1 LQIPKVLR
9 MQLNSLVNI
18 MFKHKKHLGQNFL
31 IDKNI
36 TKKIAEIGI
45 INKDSNI
52 LEVGPGTGSLTQELI
67 KTDAKK
73 IFAIEFDKDLKPEL
87 EKIKNN
93 FNNFDYII
101 SDALTFDE
109 KKIFKKNVIIF
120 GNLPYNISLKLL
132 IKWIYSE
139 PWPPFYNQMVLMF
152 QKEVAERIIATSNN
166 KKYGR
171 ISILSHAR
179 LNIKFHFNISKK
191 EFNPE
196 PKVDS
201 TLLSFTP
208 KKNNNLKLD
217 DLNILSELT
226 KKIFNTK
233 RKVVS
238 KALKK
243 ILNEKELQIID
254 FNNIKNLRAENLD
267 FHFYYKLVDLIK
279 SRS

>member
-1 LQIPKVLR
+1 
-9 MQLNSLVNI
+9 
-18 MFKHKKHLGQNFL
+18 MFKHKKYLGQNFL
-31 IDKNI
+31 INKDI
-36 TKKIAEIGI
+36 IKKIADLGTVDKGTNI
-45 INKDSNI
+45 I
-52 LEVGPGTGSLTQELI
+52 EVGPGSGVLTEELL
-67 KTDAKK
+67 KREPRK
-73 IFAIEFDKDLKPEL
+73 IFAIEFDKDLKPAL

-93 FNNFDYII
+93 YNNFNYII

-152 QKEVAERIIATSNN
+152 QKEVADRIIATSNN

-171 ISILSHAR
+171 ISILSDVR

-191 EFNPE
+191 EFIPE

-201 TLLSFTP
+201 TVLSFTP
-208 KKNNNLKLD
+208 KKDRNFKFE

-226 KKIFNTK
+226 KIIFNTK
-233 RKVVS
+233 RKIVA

-243 ILNEKELQIID
+243 ILNEKELQIIN
-254 FNNIKNLRAENLD
+254 FNNIKNLRPENLN
-267 FHFYYKLVDLIK
+267 FNFYYKLVDLIK

>member
-1 LQIPKVLR
+1 
-9 MQLNSLVNI
+9 

-31 IDKNI
+31 INKNI

-67 KTDAKK
+67 KRDAKK

-101 SDALTFDE
+101 SDALKFDE
-109 KKIFKKNVIIF
+109 RKIFKKNAIIF

-171 ISILSHAR
+171 ISILSDAR
-179 LNIKFHFNISKK
+179 LNVKFHFNISKK

-201 TLLSFTP
+201 AVLSFTP
-208 KKNNNLKLD
+208 KKNSNFKLD

-226 KKIFNTK
+226 KNIFNTK
-233 RKVVS
+233 RKMVS
-238 KALKK
+238 KVLKK

-254 FNNIKNLRAENLD
+254 FNNIKNLRPENLD
-267 FHFYYKLVDLIK
+267 FNFYYRLVDLIK

>member
-1 LQIPKVLR
+1 
-9 MQLNSLVNI
+9 
-18 MFKHKKHLGQNFL
+18 
-31 IDKNI
+31 
-36 TKKIAEIGI
+36 
-45 INKDSNI
+45 
-52 LEVGPGTGSLTQELI
+52 
-67 KTDAKK
+67 
-73 IFAIEFDKDLKPEL
+73 KPEL

-109 KKIFKKNVIIF
+109 RKIFKKNVIIF

-171 ISILSHAR
+171 ISILSDAR

-201 TLLSFTP
+201 TVLSFTP
-208 KKNNNLKLD
+208 KKNSNFKLD
-217 DLNILSELT
+217 DLKILSELT
-226 KKIFNTK
+226 KNIFNTK
-233 RKVVS
+233 RKMVS
-238 KALKK
+238 KVLKK

-254 FNNIKNLRAENLD
+254 FNNIKNL
-267 FHFYYKLVDLIK
+267 
-279 SRS
+279 

>member
-1 LQIPKVLR
+1 
-9 MQLNSLVNI
+9 
-18 MFKHKKHLGQNFL
+18 MFKHKKHFGQNFL
-31 IDKNI
+31 INKNVI
-36 TKKIAEIGI
+36 KKIAEIGN
-45 INKDSNI
+45 INKETNI
-52 LEVGPGTGSLTQELI
+52 IEVGPGSGVLTEELL
-67 KTDAKK
+67 KREPRK
-73 IFAIEFDKDLKPEL
+73 IFAIEFDKDLRQEL
-87 EKIKNN
+87 EKIKSNYNN
-93 FNNFDYII
+93 FNYII

-139 PWPPFYNQMVLMF
+139 PWPPFYNQMILMF
-152 QKEVAERIIATSNN
+152 QKEVADRIIATSNN

-171 ISILSHAR
+171 ISILSDAR

-191 EFNPE
+191 EFMPE

-201 TLLSFTP
+201 TVLSFTP
-208 KKNNNLKLD
+208 KEDRNFKLE

-226 KKIFNTK
+226 KNIFNTK
-233 RKVVS
+233 RKMVAR
-238 KALKK
+238 ALKK

-254 FNNIKNLRAENLD
+254 FNNIKNLRPENLD
-267 FHFYYKLVDLIK
+267 FNFYYRLVDLIK

>member
-1 LQIPKVLR
+1 
-9 MQLNSLVNI
+9 
-18 MFKHKKHLGQNFL
+18 MFKNKKHLGQNFL
-31 IDKNI
+31 INKNI

-52 LEVGPGTGSLTQELI
+52 LEVGPGTGVLTQELV
-67 KTDAKK
+67 KRDAKK
-73 IFAIEFDKDLKPEL
+73 IFAIEFDRDLKPEL

-101 SDALTFDE
+101 SDALTLDQR
-109 KKIFKKNVIIF
+109 KIFKKNVIIF

-152 QKEVAERIIATSNN
+152 QKEVAERIIASSNS

-171 ISILSHAR
+171 ISILSDAR
-179 LNIKFHFNISKK
+179 LNVKFHFNISKK

-201 TLLSFTP
+201 AVLSFTP
-208 KKNNNLKLD
+208 KKNSNFKLD

-226 KKIFNTK
+226 KNIFNTK
-233 RKVVS
+233 RKMVS
-238 KALKK
+238 KVLKK
-243 ILNEKELQIID
+243 IFNEKELQIID
-254 FNNIKNLRAENLD
+254 FNNIKNLRPENLD
-267 FHFYYKLVDLIK
+267 FNFYYRLVDLIK

>member
-1 LQIPKVLR
+1 
-9 MQLNSLVNI
+9 
-18 MFKHKKHLGQNFL
+18 MFKHKKNLGQNFL
-31 IDKNI
+31 INKNI

-52 LEVGPGTGSLTQELI
+52 LEVGPGTGVLTQELI
-67 KTDAKK
+67 KREPRK
-73 IFAIEFDKDLKPEL
+73 ICAIEFDKDLKSDL

-93 FNNFDYII
+93 CNNFDYII

-171 ISILSHAR
+171 ISILFGCK
-179 LNIKFHFNISKK
+179 IKCSIS
-191 EFNPE
+191 F
-196 PKVDS
+196 
-201 TLLSFTP
+201 
-208 KKNNNLKLD
+208 
-217 DLNILSELT
+217 
-226 KKIFNTK
+226 
-233 RKVVS
+233 
-238 KALKK
+238 
-243 ILNEKELQIID
+243 
-254 FNNIKNLRAENLD
+254 
-267 FHFYYKLVDLIK
+267 
-279 SRS
+279 